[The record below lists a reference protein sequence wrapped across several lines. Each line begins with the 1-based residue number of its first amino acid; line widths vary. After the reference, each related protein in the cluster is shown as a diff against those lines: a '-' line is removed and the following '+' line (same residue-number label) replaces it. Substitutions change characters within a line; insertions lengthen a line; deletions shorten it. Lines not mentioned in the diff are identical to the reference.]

1 MELYKNNT
9 VSVIIPIYNAE
20 RFIAKAL
27 DSVLQQSYKDIEIIL
42 VDDCSSD
49 RTEEVVNG
57 YVEQYPQ
64 IIYQRLNKNQGA
76 AVARNTALG
85 LSLIHISE
93 PTRQRT

>member
-9 VSVIIPIYNAE
+9 VSVIIPIYNAD

-27 DSVLQQSYKDIEIIL
+27 DSVLRQSYKDIEIIL

-49 RTEEVVNG
+49 HTEEVVNR

-64 IIYQRLNKNQGA
+64 II
-76 AVARNTALG
+76 
-85 LSLIHISE
+85 
-93 PTRQRT
+93 

>member
-20 RFIAKAL
+20 RFIATAL

-49 RTEEVVNG
+49 HTEEVVNG

-64 IIYQRLNKNQGA
+64 IMYQRLNKNQGA
-76 AVARNTALG
+76 THGKANLQKITS
-85 LSLIHISE
+85 LS
-93 PTRQRT
+93 

>member
-9 VSVIIPIYNAE
+9 VSVIIPIYNAD

-49 RTEEVVNG
+49 HTEEVVNR

-64 IIYQRLNKNQGA
+64 INYQNHR
-76 AVARNTALG
+76 
-85 LSLIHISE
+85 
-93 PTRQRT
+93 

>member
-64 IIYQRLNKNQGA
+64 IIYQRLKIGRA
-76 AVARNTALG
+76 HV
-85 LSLIHISE
+85 
-93 PTRQRT
+93 

>member
-20 RFIAKAL
+20 RFIATAL

-49 RTEEVVNG
+49 HTEEVVNG

-64 IIYQRLNKNQGA
+64 IMYQRLNKNQGA
-76 AVARNTALG
+76 APQYSIRF
-85 LSLIHISE
+85 S
-93 PTRQRT
+93 